1 MANIER
7 YPWNREA
14 AELDGIIVAVCSL
27 CRSSDGVIPDPNT
40 GDNQHCWQPQAL
52 RCPVSHDGGR
62 ACLLLNDTRH
72 NSLQTGLCQLE
83 IRQGGCCRRDHFSA
97 LFGLLYRPVLD
108 AAEGGRVGLRN
119 IDLIAEESAIRHF
132 GGRRGRLTVSELLI
146 MVVLIILALAVVLP
160 LLLPWF
166 RVQDPSG
173 VFYNRGFAKA
183 DLVDELQ
190 SVDCHTNWTRF
201 LNTLKVCGCSPV
213 HSTSAAMAGYIFAKY
228 RSRWTEVAFYVV
240 LMGYF
245 VPVHMVLIPLYQ
257 LNTKFGLVDSMA
269 GVFLPMTAF
278 GIPFWTIIYRS
289 FFRSLPDDLA
299 EAAKIDGAG
308 HFDVFL
314 RVMFPLAKPATVLA
328 VLLVFIGAWR
338 LPVELNHDQQPEA
351 LYHATANSTVY
362 ECLRSRPHA

>member
-1 MANIER
+1 M
-7 YPWNREA
+7 
-14 AELDGIIVAVCSL
+14 
-27 CRSSDGVIPDPNT
+27 
-40 GDNQHCWQPQAL
+40 
-52 RCPVSHDGGR
+52 
-62 ACLLLNDTRH
+62 
-72 NSLQTGLCQLE
+72 
-83 IRQGGCCRRDHFSA
+83 
-97 LFGLLYRPVLD
+97 
-108 AAEGGRVGLRN
+108 RN

-166 RVQDPSG
+166 F
-173 VFYNRGFAKA
+173 VFKTRLEFSYNPWSLPK
-183 DLVDELQ
+183 Q
-190 SVDCHTNWTRF
+190 ISWTNFREAWIAIQIGQGL
-201 LNTLKVCGCSPV
+201 LNTLKVCVGAVLCTVP
-213 HSTSAAMAGYIFAKY
+213 SAAMAGYIFAKY

-328 VLLVFIGAWR
+328 VLLVFIGAWSDYLLSLIMINNQR
-338 LPVELNHDQQPEA
+338 LFTMQLRIAQFKNAYGVDHMPRYAAAAVIAAAPTLILYIVGHRWILRGTLAGA
-351 LYHATANSTVY
+351 LKG
-362 ECLRSRPHA
+362 